1 MGSEENSFVASI
13 KSLKTVSSELIVESS
28 PVGVLIRSLLDERD
42 EWVGKASKLLAWLN
56 TKGSVE
62 VMKRKDWPKDATRL
76 SGLLKRLAPSL
87 RAEGIEISFDTPVRR
102 QITIASVSDD
112 SVNSDIVSEQLV
124 LNVTDDANDTDFE
137 HI

>member
-1 MGSEENSFVASI
+1 M
-13 KSLKTVSSELIVESS
+13 
-28 PVGVLIRSLLDERD
+28 DEHED
-42 EWVGKASKLLAWLN
+42 WVGKSSNLLAWLN
-56 TKGSVE
+56 AKGSVE
-62 VMKRKDWPKDATRL
+62 VMKRKEWPKDATRL

-87 RAEGIEISFDTPVRR
+87 RAEGIEISFDTPARR
-102 QITIASVSDD
+102 QITITSVSDD